1 MQKLPT
7 GKTPGHVALEAG
19 DGFLVEVGGGGG
31 FWDSLERDPERV
43 LADVRSGYVSLESA
57 RRDYGV
63 VINQEGRCFELD
75 VESDKSIAAK
85 NGKRATLMNLRNVPR
100 RLPSPFHSP

>member
-1 MQKLPT
+1 M
-7 GKTPGHVALEAG
+7 LEAG

-31 FWDSLERDPERV
+31 FGEPVERDLERV

-63 VINQEGRCFELD
+63 VIHQQGRRFDLD
-75 VESDKSIAAK
+75 VE
-85 NGKRATLMNLRNVPR
+85 ATKALRDDSVQGSMFKVKGAER
-100 RLPSPFHSP
+100 GR